1 VRHFWVEPTLL
12 TAVGQSRQLRT
23 AQ

>member
-12 TAVGQSRQLRT
+12 TAVGQYPQQRT

>member
-12 TAVGQSRQLRT
+12 TAVGQSRQQRT